1 LAGVI
6 RGARE
11 PQENEDAVPVVDAV
25 DVMVEVDIGL
35 DRVHQADG
43 DLVDFVEDEQR
54 LFALLDSALDGV
66 PNHVLEASRG
76 DLMLVSLTAKRE

>member
-1 LAGVI
+1 V
-6 RGARE
+6 GAKE

-25 DVMVEVDIGL
+25 DFMVEVDIGL

-54 LFALLDSALDGV
+54 LFALLDGALDGV
-66 PNHVLEASRG
+66 PNHVLERRRG